1 VHRCRDPGFGLGL
14 GDRLAHLTC
23 PPQALTALQ
32 TSLKLFDANPCVNT
46 FAIFYEEGGQDR
58 AGLVGL
64 EIGHQALG
72 GGVGPA
78 LEGAHDRA
86 ERAVGQIV
94 GLGQQSQERRPG
106 LRRVKQERHEIA
118 LDGRR

>member
-1 VHRCRDPGFGLGL
+1 SYS
-14 GDRLAHLTC
+14 LAPLTWA
-23 PPQALTALQ
+23 PQALTAPQ
-32 TSLKLFDANPCVNT
+32 TSLKLFDANPFVNT

-72 GGVGPA
+72 GRVGPA
-78 LEGAHDRA
+78 LERAHDRS

-94 GLGQQSQERRPG
+94 RLGEQCQERRPG
-106 LRRVKQERHEIA
+106 LRRMEQERHEIT
-118 LDGRR
+118 LNRRRPRRGAPPGLA